1 MMRILHC
8 IPSMGG
14 GGAER
19 QLCYLAKQMPLKGID
34 FHVVY
39 FQDGPNVQRLNFSR
53 AKIHQLSCLS
63 NYDPMIIYKIVKT
76 IRKINPHI
84 IQTWI
89 PQIDILAGISS
100 ILTKTPFI
108 VSERA
113 NSLAYGNRWKD
124 RLRIAVGRK
133 ADAIIANSKEGIN
146 YWADKIKKPMLTVI
160 RNGIPFD
167 EILQTPKLSL
177 PSMQIDEENEIIIF
191 AGRYDKQKNLFNLLT
206 ALQQVLNER
215 DKAVAIF
222 FGDGPQKESLIN
234 LKEKYEDRDRIKIM
248 GYTSE
253 LWNWFKAADVFVS
266 VSHYEGNPNTVLE
279 AVASKCPVVISDT
292 PEHRE
297 ILDEDSSCFVPVSDT
312 KAIADGI
319 IRVLSDPDEAQ
330 RKAENAYN
338 KIKDWSIE
346 SVTDEYISFYHTLL
360 NQKSD

>member
-19 QLCYLAKQMPLKGID
+19 QLCYIAEQMSRDGLD
-34 FHVVY
+34 VHVAY
-39 FQDGPNVQRLNFSR
+39 FQSGPNVQRLNVSG
-53 AKIHQLSCLS
+53 AKIHQLSCLN

-76 IRKINPHI
+76 IRKNNPHI

-113 NSLAYGNRWKD
+113 SSLAYGNSWKD

-146 YWADKIKKPMLTVI
+146 YWADKIKKPVLTVI

-206 ALQQVLNER
+206 ALRQVLNER

-222 FGDGPQKESLIN
+222 FGDGPQKKSLIN
-234 LKEKYEDRDRIKIM
+234 LKEKYKVRDRIKIM
-248 GYTSE
+248 DYTNE

-266 VSHYEGNPNTVLE
+266 VSDFEGNPNTVLE
-279 AVASKCPVVISDT
+279 AVASKCPVVISDI

-297 ILDEDSSCFVPVSDT
+297 ILDEDSSYFVPVSDT
-312 KAIADGI
+312 KPIAAGI
-319 IRVLSDPDEAQ
+319 IKALSGPAEAQ

-338 KIKDWSIE
+338 KIKGWSLE

-360 NQKSD
+360 NQKID